1 MATTFTGHEF
11 YSRKVL
17 KCLPAQLNFLGAFS
31 TDVSGEV
38 LGPSKSV
45 EVPLVE
51 MDAAAAFNRDSNNF
65 ARSAMTP
72 KTATVTFGDPIIAGF
87 SVTADQA
94 SKIDKRWWE
103 GKAELNAT
111 AVAASAST
119 AVTSLITKTNFA
131 KAVTGV
137 GTAASFA
144 KSGVAKI
151 AAACESSTNKLRV
164 KFSAL
169 CLSGEYFY
177 NLLAGLDANVYG
189 GTEAIRN
196 GVIPG
201 LFGFGKV
208 MLMHGLTIPGFVCEP
223 SAIAFAGRGFR
234 PADETPYRAIREIK
248 DPESG
253 LSLTLV
259 EYGDGPTGDL
269 SESVTTRIG
278 AAVGDAG
285 ALVRL
290 VSGNTDGSDSSD
302 S

>member
-17 KCLPAQLNFLGAFS
+17 KVLPQQLNFLGAFS
-31 TDVSGEV
+31 TDVSGEL

-51 MDAAAAFNRDSNNF
+51 MDEAGTFNRTNNNF
-65 ARSAMTP
+65 ARPAGTP
-72 KTATVTFGDPIIAGF
+72 KTATVTFGDPIITGF
-87 SVTADQA
+87 AVTADQA
-94 SKIDKRWWE
+94 SKIEKRWWE

-119 AVTSLITKTNFA
+119 AVTNLVTESNFE
-131 KAVTGV
+131 KVVTGV
-137 GTAASFA
+137 GAASAFA

-151 AAACESSTNKLRV
+151 AAAVESSTNKLRV
-164 KFSAL
+164 KFSTMA
-169 CLSGEYFY
+169 LSGEYFY
-177 NLLAGLDANVYG
+177 ALLAGLDANVYG
-189 GTEAIRN
+189 GTEAIRG

-208 MLMHGLTIPGFVCEP
+208 MLMHGLEIPGFVCEP
-223 SAIAFAGRGFR
+223 SAIAFASRGFR
-234 PADETPYRAIREIK
+234 PADDKPYRAIREIK

-253 LSLTLV
+253 LTLTLV
-259 EYGDGPTGDL
+259 EYGDGPSGDL
-269 SESVTTRIG
+269 SESVTARIG

-290 VSGNTDGSDSSD
+290 QAAA
-302 S
+302 

>member
-11 YSRKVL
+11 YSRKIL
-17 KCLPAQLNFLGAFS
+17 KVLPAQLNFLGAFS
-31 TDVSGEV
+31 TDVSGEL

-51 MDAAAAFNRDSNNF
+51 MDAAGAFNRSTNNF
-65 ARSAMTP
+65 ARQAMTP

-87 SVTADQA
+87 GVTADQA

-119 AVTSLITKTNFA
+119 AVTGLVTKTNFA

-164 KFSAL
+164 KFAAL

-177 NLLAGLDANVYG
+177 NLLSGLDANVYG

-208 MLMHGLTIPGFVCEP
+208 MLMHGLDIPGFVCEP
-223 SAIAFAGRGFR
+223 SSIAARGFR
-234 PADETPYRAIREIK
+234 PADNTPYRAIREIK

-253 LSLTLV
+253 LVLTLV

-290 VSGNTDGSDSSD
+290 VSGSTDE
-302 S
+302 

>member
-17 KCLPAQLNFLGAFS
+17 KVLPAQLNFLGAFS
-31 TDVSGEV
+31 TDVSGEL

-51 MDAAAAFNRDSNNF
+51 MDEAGTFNRTSNNF
-65 ARSAMTP
+65 ARPAGTP
-72 KTATVTFGDPIIAGF
+72 KSATVTFGEPIITGF
-87 SVTADQA
+87 AVTADQA
-94 SKIDKRWWE
+94 SKIEKRWWE

-111 AVAASAST
+111 AVASSASSAIT
-119 AVTSLITKTNFA
+119 NLITDSNFE
-131 KAVTGV
+131 KVVTGV
-137 GTAASFA
+137 GAAAAFA

-151 AAACESSTNKLRV
+151 AAAVENSTNKLRV
-164 KFSAL
+164 KFSTLA
-169 CLSGEYFY
+169 LSGEYFY
-177 NLLAGLDANVYG
+177 ALLAGLDASVYG

-208 MLMHGLTIPGFVCEP
+208 MLMHGLEIPGFVCEP
-223 SAIAFAGRGFR
+223 SAIAFASRGFR
-234 PADETPYRAIREIK
+234 PADDKPYRAIREIK

-253 LSLTLV
+253 LTLTLV
-259 EYGDGPTGDL
+259 EYGDGPSGDL

-290 VSGNTDGSDSSD
+290 QAAS
-302 S
+302 

>member
-17 KCLPAQLNFLGAFS
+17 KVLPQQLNFLGAFS
-31 TDVSGEV
+31 TDVSGEL

-51 MDAAAAFNRDSNNF
+51 MDEAGTFNRTSNNF
-65 ARSAMTP
+65 ARPAGTP
-72 KTATVTFGDPIIAGF
+72 KTATVTFGEPIITGF
-87 SVTADQA
+87 AVTADQA
-94 SKIDKRWWE
+94 SKIEKRWWE

-119 AVTSLITKTNFA
+119 AVTNLITETNFE
-131 KAVTGV
+131 KVVTGV
-137 GTAASFA
+137 GAAAAFA

-151 AAACESSTNKLRV
+151 AAAVESSTNKLRV
-164 KFSAL
+164 KFSTLA
-169 CLSGEYFY
+169 LSGEYFY
-177 NLLAGLDANVYG
+177 SLLAGLDANVYG

-208 MLMHGLTIPGFVCEP
+208 MLMHGLEIPGFVCEP
-223 SAIAFAGRGFR
+223 SAIAFASRGFR
-234 PADETPYRAIREIK
+234 PADDKPYRAIREIK

-253 LSLTLV
+253 LTLTLV
-259 EYGDGPTGDL
+259 EYGDGPSGDL

-290 VSGNTDGSDSSD
+290 QAAA
-302 S
+302 

>member
-11 YSRKVL
+11 YSRKIL
-17 KCLPAQLNFLGAFS
+17 KALPAQLNFLGAFS
-31 TDVSGEV
+31 TDVSGEL

-51 MDAAAAFNRDSNNF
+51 MDAAGTFNRSTNNF
-65 ARSAMTP
+65 ARQAMTP

-87 SVTADQA
+87 GVTADQA

-119 AVTSLITKTNFA
+119 AVTGLVTKTNFA

-164 KFSAL
+164 KFAAL

-177 NLLAGLDANVYG
+177 NLLSGLDANVYG

-208 MLMHGLTIPGFVCEP
+208 MLMHGLDIPGFVCEP
-223 SAIAFAGRGFR
+223 ASIAFAARGFR
-234 PADETPYRAIREIK
+234 PADDTPYRAIREIK

-253 LSLTLV
+253 LVLTLV

-290 VSGNTDGSDSSD
+290 VSGGTDE
-302 S
+302 

>member
-1 MATTFTGHEF
+1 
-11 YSRKVL
+11 
-17 KCLPAQLNFLGAFS
+17 
-31 TDVSGEV
+31 
-38 LGPSKSV
+38 
-45 EVPLVE
+45 
-51 MDAAAAFNRDSNNF
+51 
-65 ARSAMTP
+65 MTP

-87 SVTADQA
+87 GVTADQA

-119 AVTSLITKTNFA
+119 AVTGLVTTTNFA

-164 KFSAL
+164 KFAAL

-177 NLLAGLDANVYG
+177 NLLSGLDANVYG

-208 MLMHGLTIPGFVCEP
+208 MLMHGLDIPGFVCEP
-223 SAIAFAGRGFR
+223 SAIAFAARGFR
-234 PADETPYRAIREIK
+234 PADDTPYRAVREIK

-290 VSGNTDGSDSSD
+290 VSGSTDE
-302 S
+302 

>member
-51 MDAAAAFNRDSNNF
+51 MDAAAAFNRSTNNF

-137 GTAASFA
+137 GTAANFA

-208 MLMHGLTIPGFVCEP
+208 MLMHGLEIPGFVCEP

-234 PADETPYRAIREIK
+234 PADETPYRAVREIK

-253 LSLTLV
+253 LTLTLV

-290 VSGNTDGSDSSD
+290 TA
-302 S
+302 

>member
-1 MATTFTGHEF
+1 
-11 YSRKVL
+11 
-17 KCLPAQLNFLGAFS
+17 
-31 TDVSGEV
+31 
-38 LGPSKSV
+38 
-45 EVPLVE
+45 
-51 MDAAAAFNRDSNNF
+51 
-65 ARSAMTP
+65 MTP
-72 KTATVTFGDPIIAGF
+72 KTATVAFGDPIIAGF
-87 SVTADQA
+87 AVTADQA

-103 GKAELNAT
+103 GKAELNAA
-111 AVAASAST
+111 AVAAAASA
-119 AVTSLITKTNFA
+119 AVTGLVTEENFS

-137 GTAASFA
+137 GTAANFA

-151 AAACESSTNKLRV
+151 AAACENATNRLRV
-164 KFSAL
+164 KFATL

-177 NLLAGLDANVYG
+177 NLLSGLDANVYG

-208 MLMHGLTIPGFVCEP
+208 MLMHGLDIPGFVCEP
-223 SAIAFAGRGFR
+223 SAIAFAARGFR
-234 PADETPYRAIREIK
+234 PADDTAYRAIREIK

-253 LSLTLV
+253 LVLTLV
-259 EYGDGPTGDL
+259 EYCDGPTGDL

-290 VSGNTDGSDSSD
+290 VNA
-302 S
+302 

>member
-17 KCLPAQLNFLGAFS
+17 KVLPQQLNFLGAFS
-31 TDVSGEV
+31 TDISGEL

-51 MDAAAAFNRDSNNF
+51 MDEAGTFNRTSNNF
-65 ARSAMTP
+65 ARPAGTP
-72 KTATVTFGDPIIAGF
+72 KSATVTFGDPIITGF
-87 SVTADQA
+87 AVTADQA
-94 SKIDKRWWE
+94 SKIEKRWWE

-119 AVTSLITKTNFA
+119 AVTNLVTESNFA
-131 KAVTGV
+131 KVVTGV
-137 GTAASFA
+137 GAASAFA

-151 AAACESSTNKLRV
+151 AAAVESSTNKLRV
-164 KFSAL
+164 KFSTLA
-169 CLSGEYFY
+169 LSGEYFY
-177 NLLAGLDANVYG
+177 ALLAGLDANVYG

-208 MLMHGLTIPGFVCEP
+208 MLMHGLEIPGFVCEP
-223 SAIAFAGRGFR
+223 SAIAFASRGFR
-234 PADETPYRAIREIK
+234 PADDKPYRAIREIK

-253 LSLTLV
+253 LTLTLV
-259 EYGDGPTGDL
+259 EYGDGPSGDL

-290 VSGNTDGSDSSD
+290 QAAA
-302 S
+302 

>member
-11 YSRKVL
+11 YSRKIL
-17 KCLPAQLNFLGAFS
+17 KALPAQLNFLGAFS
-31 TDVSGEV
+31 TDISGEL

-51 MDAAAAFNRDSNNF
+51 MDAAGTFNRSTNNF
-65 ARSAMTP
+65 ARQAMTP

-87 SVTADQA
+87 GVTADQA

-119 AVTSLITKTNFA
+119 AVTSLVTKTNFA

-164 KFSAL
+164 KFAAL

-177 NLLAGLDANVYG
+177 NLLSGLDANVYG

-208 MLMHGLTIPGFVCEP
+208 MLMHGLDIPGFVCEP
-223 SAIAFAGRGFR
+223 ASIAFAARGFR
-234 PADETPYRAIREIK
+234 PADDTPYRAIREIK

-253 LSLTLV
+253 LVLTLV

-290 VSGNTDGSDSSD
+290 VSGSTDE
-302 S
+302 

>member
-17 KCLPAQLNFLGAFS
+17 KVLPQQLNFLGAFS
-31 TDVSGEV
+31 TDVSGEL

-51 MDAAAAFNRDSNNF
+51 MDDAGTFNRTSNNF
-65 ARSAMTP
+65 ARPAGDP

-87 SVTADQA
+87 AVTADQA
-94 SKIDKRWWE
+94 SKIEKRWWE

-119 AVTSLITKTNFA
+119 AVTNLITEGNFE
-131 KAVTGV
+131 KVVTGV
-137 GTAASFA
+137 GAASAFA

-151 AAACESSTNKLRV
+151 AAAVESSTNKLRV
-164 KFSAL
+164 KFSTLA
-169 CLSGEYFY
+169 LSGEYFY
-177 NLLAGLDANVYG
+177 ALLAGLDASVYG
-189 GTEAIRN
+189 GTEAIRG

-208 MLMHGLTIPGFVCEP
+208 MLMHGLEIPGFVCEP
-223 SAIAFAGRGFR
+223 SAIAFASRGFR
-234 PADETPYRAIREIK
+234 PADDKPYRAIREIK

-253 LSLTLV
+253 LTLTLV
-259 EYGDGPTGDL
+259 EYGDGPSGDL

-290 VSGNTDGSDSSD
+290 QAAS
-302 S
+302 